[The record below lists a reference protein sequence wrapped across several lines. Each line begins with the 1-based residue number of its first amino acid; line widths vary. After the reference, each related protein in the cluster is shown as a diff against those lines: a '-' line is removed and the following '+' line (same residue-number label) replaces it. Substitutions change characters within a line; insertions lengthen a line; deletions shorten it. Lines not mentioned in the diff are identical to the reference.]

1 MTTIPNELKIT
12 INTSIP
18 GFQNIRYKPNM
29 TIKDEKSNSVQFNP
43 LVKLQKSVI
52 ASMPKNIQVK
62 EFFNSGL
69 FYSLINAHGLV
80 KTKTLVEATKE
91 GFVDN
96 NIRVTLDTLF
106 PVNSVLYIAG
116 QPYVIAD
123 VLWKKGDWKIDKK
136 VLQVPQV
143 NFSRINDPYL
153 FTNLAKE
160 QLVTGESELQALPK
174 EVIFG
179 SAYVMPPSPNVGP
192 PVPPVPPPPGPNVGP
207 PLPPPGPPLP
217 NNNPFGPT
225 PPLPA
230 KPLVRPPLPPKP
242 LGPLGPPAN
251 APPVPIG
258 PPIPIPPPK
267 PPKRVIPKPNPVY
280 PPLPP
285 IPINNNLPIRPPL
298 PLPPIP
304 PVDEEDE
311 ENIPPST
318 YTVKLLQSKN
328 GGDFRNYFLSN
339 DYYDMVNYIVQN
351 MNKASKGIIDNIL
364 IKTTGIS
371 VKPSKNLSKTAY
383 NVTVN
388 GTKIY
393 KNAGAGDC
401 FFIAVADGINYQNLN
416 ANPSDKIYYNNYGKG
431 NMIFTQ
437 QILRKIVADFILKL
451 NVNIIN
457 DILQASEVN
466 ANFLNTEFI
475 NFKNDLLGV
484 MSDEEKLASL
494 NNYLEYL
501 YSSNDSFLI
510 KKPNQLNETI
520 LNPLNYFNVFSTIKS
535 RNEIYNYILSSD
547 YWANYIA
554 IDAIISVLGLNI
566 IAVEKTPDNK
576 IRVPYIN
583 TRYNWNKYMFL
594 YYQNAHYE
602 LISFDYILQK
612 IQKQPVLRV
621 KKYTKTIVI
630 FDKND
635 DLYPPLWL
643 IFLIFG
649 SFYINILNEKDKQNF
664 TLLPLIFNSLN
675 VTFNSIMNVPDNDSK
690 LKFLDLFDEYFE
702 PSILRA
708 RRYKSLTGS
717 PDTDDMIEKPILA
730 GKFNAITF
738 GGAPPN
744 LQMSN
749 PNSQSNPNN
758 LYNSYNQNIT
768 QRFNNTSQPYNRF
781 IPNNQRLSL
790 NRSINDE
797 PVSNIS
803 YYITIDIQLKKGTT
817 LSTSD
822 LINLK
827 CNQQFNKIRKS
838 YSDLRGLKYSMLPD
852 YNNLPTFK
860 QKSDKQQ
867 LQNQSN
873 TKKVGG
879 YKNIKNITRK
889 II

>member
-29 TIKDEKSNSVQFNP
+29 TIQDEKSNSVQFNP

-52 ASMPKNIQVK
+52 ASLPKNIQVK

-80 KTKTLVEATKE
+80 KTKTLVEATKD

-106 PVNSVLYIAG
+106 PVNSVLYISG

-174 EVIFG
+174 EVIYG
-179 SAYVMPPSPNVGP
+179 SAYVPP
-192 PVPPVPPPPGPNVGP
+192 PVPSGPLGPQPPGPTPQPPLGP
-207 PLPPPGPPLP
+207 SGPNPLPPGPS
-217 NNNPFGPT
+217 GPT
-225 PPLPA
+225 PPLPI
-230 KPLVRPPLPPKP
+230 KPFVRPPLPPKP
-242 LGPLGPPAN
+242 LGPLGPLGPPPN

-258 PPIPIPPPK
+258 PPISIPPRKPPK
-267 PPKRVIPKPNPVY
+267 PVISQPNPFY

-285 IPINNNLPIRPPL
+285 IPINNRFPTRPYL

-304 PVDEEDE
+304 PVEEEEEEE
-311 ENIPPST
+311 ENLPPST

-328 GGDFRNYFLSN
+328 GQEFRNYFLSN
-339 DYYDMVNYIVQN
+339 DYYEMVNYIVQN
-351 MNKASKGIIDNIL
+351 MNKESKNIINNIL
-364 IKTTGIS
+364 INTTGVS
-371 VKPSKNLSKTAY
+371 VKPAKNLSKTAY
-383 NVTVN
+383 NITVN

-393 KNAGAGDC
+393 KNTGEGDC
-401 FFIAVADGINYQNLN
+401 FFIAVADGINYQNLIS
-416 ANPSDKIYYNNYGKG
+416 NPADKIYYNNYGKG

-437 QILRKIVADFILKL
+437 QILRKIVSDFILNL
-451 NVNIIN
+451 NGNIIN
-457 DILQASEVN
+457 DIIQTSEVN

-475 NFKNDLLGV
+475 NFKNDLPEV
-484 MSDEEKLASL
+484 MSEAEKLASL

-501 YSSNDSFLI
+501 YKSNDSFLI
-510 KKPNQLNETI
+510 KKPKQLTDTD
-520 LNPLNYFNVFSTIKS
+520 LNLLNNLTTFSTIKN
-535 RNEIYNYILSSD
+535 RNEINNYILSSD
-547 YWANYIA
+547 YWANYVA
-554 IDAIISVLGLNI
+554 IDALISVLGLNI
-566 IAVEKTPDNK
+566 IALEKTPDNK
-576 IRVPYIN
+576 IRLPYIN
-583 TRYNWNKYMFL
+583 TTYNWNKYMFL

-612 IQKQPVLRV
+612 IQKKPVLRI
-621 KKYTKTIVI
+621 KKFTKTIVI
-630 FDKND
+630 FDKNN

-649 SFYINILNEKDKQNF
+649 SFYINILDENDKQNF
-664 TLLPLIFNSLN
+664 TLLPPVIFNSLDN
-675 VTFNSIMNVPDNDSK
+675 TFDNIMNIPDNDSK
-690 LKFLDLFDEYFE
+690 LKFLDLFNKYFY
-702 PSILRA
+702 PSILRDN
-708 RRYKSLTGS
+708 SFTNS
-717 PDTDDMIEKPILA
+717 S

-738 GGAPPN
+738 GGATPN
-744 LQMSN
+744 LQMTN
-749 PNSQSNPNN
+749 PNIQSNP
-758 LYNSYNQNIT
+758 YNSYNPYNQNIP
-768 QRFNNTSQPYNRF
+768 QRYNNMSQPYNRF
-781 IPNNQRLSL
+781 IPNNQRLTL

-803 YYITIDIQLKKGTT
+803 YYIAIDVQLKKGTS
-817 LSTSD
+817 LSTID

-838 YSDLRGLKYSMLPD
+838 YADLRGLKYSMLPVYD
-852 YNNLPTFK
+852 NMPSFK

-867 LQNQSN
+867 LQNQST
-873 TKKVGG
+873 TKKVGE
-879 YKNIKNITRK
+879 YKNSKNITRK
-889 II
+889 RI